1 MGNTNTKSDNTTLLY
16 QRLSATIHKA
26 EKGRKF
32 VNIFKIIIFGGALVF
47 FLFMWIN
54 MFLAYNEDNFSS
66 DTVMKLVFPLFAVI
80 IVGNFIFAKAYA
92 YFTTQE
98 KTIIK
103 EILQS
108 LFPKVKYH
116 EYLHN
121 VTEGVLKSSHLFSG
135 MRKVEV
141 GIPAQTFASMELDVE
156 NIKLNIADIGICSSK
171 VNNTIAGS
179 SLSFGIMAFYKGLI
193 KPLFSSRI
201 ESSMYDFRGMFGW
214 AKHDKE
220 FKTSMLILPDHL
232 EDKLGYLAQNIQ
244 ALKKVEGNSLV
255 KLEDTEFEHNF
266 AVYAKDEVGARYIL
280 TPGMMQRMNELKRK
294 FNRNIMFSFYKDTFY
309 VAVYMPD
316 GFLSLK
322 GSSLK
327 NKNIIDEIY
336 NDIHTSCE
344 VLKELHLN

>member
-1 MGNTNTKSDNTTLLY
+1 MGNTNTKSNHTLLY

-26 EKGRKF
+26 EKGRKLIK
-32 VNIFKIIIFGGALVF
+32 IFKMMTFGGALIF

-54 MFLAYNEDNFSS
+54 MFLSYKGAAISPNNIITF
-66 DTVMKLVFPLFAVI
+66 VFPLFIII
-80 IVGNFIFAKAYA
+80 IVGNFIFAKAYS
-92 YFTTQE
+92 YFTAQE
-98 KTIIK
+98 KKIIK
-103 EILQS
+103 EILQN
-108 LFPKVKYH
+108 LFPKIRYH

-121 VTEGVLKSSHLFSG
+121 VTEGILKASHLFSG
-135 MRKVEV
+135 MSKVKT

-156 NIKLNIADIGICSSK
+156 NTKFNIADIGICSSK
-171 VNNTIAGS
+171 INNTIAGS
-179 SLSFGIMAFYKGLI
+179 SLSFGVMAFYKGLI

-214 AKHDKE
+214 AKLEKE

-232 EDKLGYLAQNIQ
+232 ENKLGYLAQNIQ
-244 ALKKVEGNSLV
+244 ALKKVEGNRLV
-255 KLEDTEFEHNF
+255 KLEDMEFERNF
-266 AVYAKDEVGARYIL
+266 VVYAKDEIGARYIL
-280 TPGMMQRMNELKRK
+280 TPGMMLRMNELKNK

-309 VAVYMPD
+309 VAVYMPE

-327 NKNIIDEIY
+327 NKNIVDEIY

-344 VLKELHLN
+344 ILKELHLN

>member
-1 MGNTNTKSDNTTLLY
+1 MGNTNTKSNNTLLY
-16 QRLSATIHKA
+16 ERLSATIHKA
-26 EKGRKF
+26 EKGRKLIT
-32 VNIFKIIIFGGALVF
+32 IFKIITFGGALVF

-54 MFLAYNEDNFSS
+54 MFLAYEGGNVSS
-66 DTVMKLVFPLFAVI
+66 DTITTFVFPLFAVI
-80 IVGNFIFAKAYA
+80 IIGNFIFAKSYS

-98 KTIIK
+98 KKIIK
-103 EILQS
+103 EILQN
-108 LFPKVKYH
+108 LFPKVIYH

-135 MRKVEV
+135 MSKIKV
-141 GIPAQTFASMELDVE
+141 GIPAQTFASMELDVD
-156 NIKLNIADIGICSSK
+156 NTKFNIADIGICSSK

-179 SLSFGIMAFYKGLI
+179 SLSFGVMAFYKGLI
-193 KPLFSSRI
+193 KPLVSSRI

-214 AKHDKE
+214 AELDKD
-220 FKTSMLILPDHL
+220 FKTSMLVLPDHL
-232 EDKLGYLAQNIQ
+232 ENKLGYLAQNIQ

-255 KLEDTEFEHNF
+255 KLEDIEFEHNF
-266 AVYAKDEVGARYIL
+266 VVYAKDEIGARYIL
-280 TPGMMQRMNELKRK
+280 TPGMMQRMNELKNK
-294 FNRNIMFSFYKDTFY
+294 FNRDIMFSFYKNTFY

-327 NKNIIDEIY
+327 NKNIVDEIY

-344 VLKELHLN
+344 ILKELHLN